1 MSISINSKR
10 GVEFWLDL
18 EKENSKAKIT
28 GQNAST
34 VKLAKLANAMSN
46 FATIINNK
54 TIPCSIATSNSS
66 SFTDGQTITVSA
78 DISNP
83 LKYNVAC
90 GLVLHE
96 ASHIKL
102 SDFGLLTNLQN
113 DFRSDFNQ
121 MLRNKAISVELKS
134 KIVNSV
140 WSSSAF
146 TNLWISTLKNIINVI
161 EDRRIDHYMMEENS
175 GYIEYYDS
183 LYEEYFNTPYIE
195 KTFSSR
201 AMTSGSDVPSIIND
215 YMFYIINIHSHY
227 FTTSHYSD
235 LPRLD
240 EIVKLVD
247 IKRVSRFKNTA
258 EVKEVSLNVLCE
270 IILDVISR
278 EDNKNKKEKEKE
290 EGKGKGEGN
299 SEGSNGDSSNGDSSN
314 GKSSTNEEDKEKS
327 EEDKEDNE
335 NSSNVDSDNNKEDNE
350 KSGEDNEKSGS
361 GSSSDDSS
369 DSDSNDSSDYKV
381 ELTPK
386 ELSQIADSL
395 AKQKKFISHEITKAT
410 ITAKEDK
417 EVQSYSTP
425 NVDLKSTDIPQVE
438 VLTVINPS
446 DSQFA
451 DGTINSFYSNYS
463 DCNKVVQSGVEMGK
477 VLAKKIKTRVESR
490 ELVTNHLRM
499 GKLDKRRIAAAGFGT
514 EDVFTEKSIFTYS
527 PATIHFT
534 IDASGSM
541 SGKKWNSTIK
551 LVAAIGQAFS
561 TVNNITFK
569 VSLRGTVD
577 NGSSY
582 ALPLIIQFFD
592 SSKMKYSVLFNRL
605 KKITPRGS
613 TPEGI
618 CFSAI
623 QDKLVKGTTSTDSYL
638 VNLSDGE
645 PSYSAKGCYYSGTFA
660 ADHTSKQWT
669 AIKKRN
675 IKTLS
680 YFISS
685 DTISNNYSNSIFDKC
700 YGKDAAYIDTNS
712 ITEIAKTINGLLMK
726 K

>member
-34 VKLAKLANAMSN
+34 VKLAKLSNAMSN

-102 SDFGLLTNLQN
+102 SDFDLLFNLRN
-113 DFRSDFNQ
+113 DFRGDFNQ
-121 MLRNKAISVELKS
+121 MLRNKNISVELKS

-146 TNLWISTLKNIINVI
+146 TDQWISTLKNIINVI
-161 EDRRIDHYMMEENS
+161 EDRRIDYYMMEENK

-183 LYEEYFNTPYIE
+183 LYEEYFNTPYIQ

-201 AMTSGSDVPSIIND
+201 AMTNGTDVPSIVND

-227 FTTSHYSD
+227 FTDSHYSD
-235 LPRLD
+235 LPRLA
-240 EIVKLVD
+240 EIVKLID
-247 IKRVSRFKNTA
+247 IKRVNRFKNTT
-258 EVKEVSLNVLCE
+258 EVKEVAFNVLYE

-278 EDNKNKKEKEKE
+278 GDNKKEKE
-290 EGKGKGEGN
+290 GGKGESN
-299 SEGSNGDSSNGDSSN
+299 SEGSNG
-314 GKSSTNEEDKEKS
+314 
-327 EEDKEDNE
+327 
-335 NSSNVDSDNNKEDNE
+335 NSSNE
-350 KSGEDNEKSGS
+350 
-361 GSSSDDSS
+361 SSDSESNESS
-369 DSDSNDSSDYKV
+369 DSDSKL

-395 AKQKKFISHEITKAT
+395 AKQKKFISHEISKAT
-410 ITAKEDK
+410 ISDKEDK
-417 EVQSYSTP
+417 EVKSYSTP
-425 NVDLKSTDIPQVE
+425 NVDLKSTDIPNVE

-446 DSQFA
+446 DSQFS
-451 DGTINSFYSNYS
+451 DSKINSFYSNYS
-463 DCNKVVQSGVEMGK
+463 DCDKVVQSGIEMGK

-490 ELVTNHLRM
+490 ELMTNHLRM

-541 SGKKWNSTIK
+541 SGKKWESTIK

-569 VSLRGTVD
+569 VSLRGTID

-582 ALPLIIQFFD
+582 SLPLIIQFFD

-645 PSYSAKGCYYSGTFA
+645 PCYSAKGCYYSGIFA

-712 ITEIAKTINGLLMK
+712 ITEIAKTINDLLMK